1 MSVSDPIA
9 DFLTCIRNALH
20 AKKRHVD
27 IPSSNLKRAMAEV
40 LHKEKFIRGFKVNE
54 DTKQNVIRVYL
65 KYTVNEKS
73 VIQGIR
79 RISTPGRRVYVQKDE
94 IPRVLGGLGSAMLS
108 TTRGIMTDKE
118 AKQAG
123 LGGEV
128 LCHVW

>member
-1 MSVSDPIA
+1 LSVTDPIA

-27 IPSSNLKRAMAEV
+27 IPSSNMKRSMAEV

-54 DTKQNVIRVYL
+54 DEKQNVIRVYL
-65 KYTVNEKS
+65 KYTPSETS

-94 IPRVLGGLGSAMLS
+94 IPRVLGGLGTAVLS
-108 TTRGIMTDKE
+108 TTRGILTDKE

>member
-20 AKKRHVD
+20 AKKRYVD

-40 LHKEKFIRGFKVNE
+40 LHKEKFVRGFKVNE
-54 DTKQNVIRVYL
+54 DKKQNVIRVYL
-65 KYTVNEKS
+65 KYTTSEAS

-94 IPRVLGGLGSAMLS
+94 IPRVLGGLGTAMLS
-108 TTRGIMTDKE
+108 TTRGILTDKE

>member
-1 MSVSDPIA
+1 LSVSDPIA

-54 DTKQNVIRVYL
+54 DEKQNVIRVYL
-65 KYTVNEKS
+65 KYTPTEMS

-94 IPRVLGGLGSAMLS
+94 IPRVLGGLGTAMLS
-108 TTRGIMTDKE
+108 TTHGILTDKE